1 MTKTASRT
9 ISRFLKIS
17 IFRSISKNWT
27 HSFTIF
33 AKFNNFRKEK
43 EMNSNIRKASLVAL
57 VGAIIG
63 VGVYGCRK
71 EEPQQEKQIES
82 VEHPAE
88 DYTPPK
94 APVSLGSYKDCKIAF
109 RSDADRDGYE
119 NIHIMNHDGSG
130 QTRLTGK
137 SGEDAGPSWS
147 PDGKK
152 IAFMSY
158 RDGKCGIYVMN
169 LDGSEQ
175 KKVTSSAADDSPSML
190 TGLSWSPVGKRI
202 AFLWD
207 GRDGPFGIHIINADG
222 SEHKNLTSGH
232 PNVPCFSFSPD
243 GERIAFASNRDGN
256 WDIYLVNTDGGGQE
270 NLTNNPGRDLYPSWS
285 PDGKKIVFM
294 SDKGGQGDIYVM
306 NQDGSEPKNL
316 TNSPAHYG
324 PYPWSLPG
332 YTIFPWSPDGQKIAF
347 VSYRDGNNEIYVMNP
362 DGSEQKRLTN
372 NPGRDLYPSWSPDGK
387 KIVFMS
393 DRDRNKEI
401 YVMNP
406 DGSEQKNL
414 TNNPAL
420 DTLPSWS
427 PFLPLENKTKEK
439 K

>member
-1 MTKTASRT
+1 MK
-9 ISRFLKIS
+9 
-17 IFRSISKNWT
+17 
-27 HSFTIF
+27 
-33 AKFNNFRKEK
+33 FRKK
-43 EMNSNIRKASLVAL
+43 WSMPIISTVLVVFICAM
-57 VGAIIG
+57 IG
-63 VGVYGCRK
+63 FGICGCKK
-71 EEPQQEKQIES
+71 EESQQEKQIES
-82 VEHPAE
+82 VEHPAD

-119 NIHIMNHDGSG
+119 NIHIMNPDGSG

-137 SGEDAGPSWS
+137 SGEDAGPFWS

-158 RDGKCGIYVMN
+158 RDGKGGIYVMN
-169 LDGSEQ
+169 PDGSEQ

-207 GRDGPFGIHIINADG
+207 GRDGTLEIHIINADG

-232 PNVPCFSFSPD
+232 PNTLWFSFSPD

-256 WDIYLVNTDGGGQE
+256 EEIYLVNADGGGQE

-294 SDKGGQGDIYVM
+294 S
-306 NQDGSEPKNL
+306 E
-316 TNSPAHYG
+316 
-324 PYPWSLPG
+324 
-332 YTIFPWSPDGQKIAF
+332 
-347 VSYRDGNNEIYVMNP
+347 
-362 DGSEQKRLTN
+362 
-372 NPGRDLYPSWSPDGK
+372 
-387 KIVFMS
+387 
-393 DRDRNKEI
+393 RDRNKEI

-414 TNNPAL
+414 TNNPGL

-427 PFLPLENKTKEK
+427 PILPSENSIE
-439 K
+439 